1 VIGPDGRG
9 VIALYRMEEQPDGS
23 WRIAGVTLHPIAEL
37 GI

>member
-9 VIALYRMEEQPDGS
+9 VIALYRMEEQPDGN
-23 WRIAGVTLHPIAEL
+23 WRIAGVTLHPIAER